1 MGILNYKCTASVS
14 QGSLVLAPLLGSSSG
29 ENGVYSEKKKIKE
42 QERKN
47 IGRSWVLWPLGFLNT
62 GGEAE
67 SVVPVMEHLS
77 SLWELNS
84 AVLQHRKPHF
94 ELPGTEA
101 GHSLVSSS
109 QPSNSW
115 SLAFW
120 VKSLLPQMHFPSGG
134 DRISLSGRHFK

>member
-42 QERKN
+42 QEKKN

-67 SVVPVMEHLS
+67 SVVPVMVGGTS
-77 SLWELNS
+77 
-84 AVLQHRKPHF
+84 VFPV
-94 ELPGTEA
+94 GTELSCTPTQET
-101 GHSLVSSS
+101 SL
-109 QPSNSW
+109 
-115 SLAFW
+115 
-120 VKSLLPQMHFPSGG
+120 
-134 DRISLSGRHFK
+134 